1 MTRKLPALNV
11 ETQAF
16 WQGGRDSQLLIH
28 YCEKCARYFHPPS
41 PACPACLEDRVAPK
55 PVSGSGRI
63 LSFTINHQKWRPD
76 LELPYVVAIVELDEQ
91 PGLQFVT
98 NIINCDPASVA
109 IGKAV
114 SVTFMQQEDVWIP
127 LFEITE

>member
-1 MTRKLPALNV
+1 M
-11 ETQAF
+11 
-16 WQGGRDSQLLIH
+16 
-28 YCEKCARYFHPPS
+28 
-41 PACPACLEDRVAPK
+41 
-55 PVSGSGRI
+55 
-63 LSFTINHQKWRPD
+63 
-76 LELPYVVAIVELDEQ
+76 VAIVELDEQ

>member
-1 MTRKLPALNV
+1 M
-11 ETQAF
+11 
-16 WQGGRDSQLLIH
+16 
-28 YCEKCARYFHPPS
+28 
-41 PACPACLEDRVAPK
+41 
-55 PVSGSGRI
+55 
-63 LSFTINHQKWRPD
+63 SFTINHQKWRPD